1 MRTSIGVVL
10 LSLAVVS
17 APAAL
22 ALRAAEPREQAAFS
36 SIPLRWV
43 KAEHPNLAVTA
54 LRSAR
59 VSTNDGRY
67 GALDV
72 RTATGRIVVAFR
84 RPDQAVGRGELEPPL
99 ADAGVVLLRQA
110 LDEVVDVG
118 GLGGGDDFLAA
129 GGGSAAVRRRRRSG
143 PSWQAAVGADSH
155 AQRRAG
161 THTAAA
167 TELLPAR
174 SRLRRRTRR
183 RRAPQARRTVA
194 PRRVTP
200 SAGETSSAV
209 PARRRTTS
217 VR

>member
-36 SIPLRWV
+36 SIALRWV

-84 RPDQAVGRGELEPPL
+84 RPVLAVGRGW
-99 ADAGVVLLRQA
+99 RR
-110 LDEVVDVG
+110 VG
-118 GLGGGDDFLAA
+118 GCTPPAKVRAELASCR
-129 GGGSAAVRRRRRSG
+129 GRR
-143 PSWQAAVGADSH
+143 
-155 AQRRAG
+155 
-161 THTAAA
+161 
-167 TELLPAR
+167 
-174 SRLRRRTRR
+174 
-183 RRAPQARRTVA
+183 
-194 PRRVTP
+194 
-200 SAGETSSAV
+200 
-209 PARRRTTS
+209 
-217 VR
+217 